1 MRGRVMKTQC
11 PKCGFEGD
19 IKDDLIPE
27 EGQTVGC
34 PQCKTTFMI
43 RRDNITKKPDTNG
56 SARRDME
63 VNGRGFIPSRQR
75 EAKVPR
81 ARTDR
86 LVTRVVVLVLSFVV
100 VFVIGL
106 FVGRYTHTYTI
117 NNPLKKKEVAPAGF
131 MTPVSSI
138 EGGPETTAPVAVP
151 ATPAET
157 TDADTAQPS
166 EPLILEEDFTSDD
179 FTDIS
184 DIDAKLNETTA
195 VTGLQRELELKE
207 FAGDLVGKMLLGY
220 FVVRDVGKLGPLYAK
235 KLPTALYTY
244 YIEAEDDSADP
255 MKSVIYVGLKGADE
269 LSSSLDKGSKVYIQ
283 GFIYS
288 CLFVSD
294 HFELGIVNPK
304 VESSR

>member
-1 MRGRVMKTQC
+1 MKTQC

-27 EGQTVGC
+27 EGRTVGC
-34 PQCKTTFMI
+34 PECKTTFMV
-43 RRDNITKKPDTNG
+43 RRDSIIKKPDTNG
-56 SARRDME
+56 SARREVE
-63 VNGRGFIPSRQR
+63 VNGREFIPSRQR
-75 EAKVPR
+75 EARVAR

-86 LVTRVVVLVLSFVV
+86 LVTRIAALILSFAA

-106 FVGRYTHTYTI
+106 FVGRYTHDYTI
-117 NNPLKKKEVAPAGF
+117 DNPLKKKEVAPAGF
-131 MTPVSSI
+131 MTPASSV
-138 EGGPETTAPVAVP
+138 EGGPETAAPAAVP

-157 TDADTAQPS
+157 TDTDIAQPP

-179 FTDIS
+179 FIDIGE
-184 DIDAKLNETTA
+184 IDAKLNETTA

-207 FAGDLVGKMLLGY
+207 FAGSLVGKMLLGY

-235 KLPTALYTY
+235 KIPTALYTY

-255 MKSVIYVGLKGADE
+255 MKSLVYVGLKGADE